1 MKISKTIAALLA
13 AGCLLTGLA
22 GCSVTTSKP
31 LSMDVTQALEDYVEE
46 NLSPAESQ
54 AANMG
59 LDLEITVEGN
69 TLLYTY
75 TSQTQMDNSDGSVT
89 SSLNLGAE
97 TNADS
102 FQDAVDQIA
111 TDINQQD
118 IQLKVVYLNADGT
131 LLLKKSF
138 NGSCS

>member
-75 TSQTQMDNSDGSVT
+75 TSQTQMDNSDGSIT
-89 SSLNLGAE
+89 SGLNLGAE

-111 TDINQQD
+111 QDINQQD

-131 LLLKKSF
+131 EL
-138 NGSCS
+138 GSYTYSSQH